1 MTMGDKN
8 LYGKLIVDVV
18 IAPVLE
24 KLEKTDISAAQTL
37 RSAISKAERRMP
49 GLTYDLVRHLLQRAE
64 LSDKTDLCQV
74 LLRLGGQTETE
85 DIRIPR
91 SESTFRELNS
101 CAVDLKKILGR
112 IPDQIADRK
121 QFLETIKEIASS
133 IKTLLDAVNKVIAE
147 LPPHMTEN
155 GTKQVLEDRKKEFV
169 RYSKKFSNTLKEYF
183 RDPTLNQSVFLSAN
197 HLVHQTNL
205 ILKTVKQDVC

>member
-18 IAPVLE
+18 IGPVLE

-49 GLTYDLVRHLLQRAE
+49 GLAYDLVRHLLQRAE

-85 DIRIPR
+85 EIRIPR
-91 SESTFRELNS
+91 SESTFRELNT

-133 IKTLLDAVNKVIAE
+133 IKTLLDAVNRVIAE

>member
-18 IAPVLE
+18 IGPVLE
-24 KLEKTDISAAQTL
+24 KLEKKDISAAQTL

-49 GLTYDLVRHLLQRAE
+49 GLSYDLVRHLLMRAE
-64 LSDKTDLCQV
+64 LLEKTDLCRT

-91 SESTFRELNS
+91 SEPTFKELNT
-101 CAVDLKKILGR
+101 CAVDLKRILGR
-112 IPDQIADRK
+112 IPDQISDRK

-133 IKTLLDAVNKVIAE
+133 IKTLLDAVNKVIGE
-147 LPPHMTEN
+147 MPPHMTEN
-155 GTKQVLEDRKKEFV
+155 GTRQVLEDRKKEFV

-183 RDPTLNQSVFLSAN
+183 RDNTLSQSVFLSAN

-205 ILKTVKQDVC
+205 ILKTVRQDVC